1 MPLGLTP
8 AHLILI
14 LVIALIVVG
23 PGKLP
28 EVGQALG
35 KSIKEFRK
43 AASDVQEATSL
54 TGTAT
59 PAPVS
64 APAQAV
70 PVAPAPVQAAP
81 IAAPVPAPV
90 AAAVA
95 ETIAAPAVAQVAP
108 TAVVAAEP
116 VAATAAEPQL
126 VHAAAPARVEASVSP
141 EAGA

>member
-28 EVGQALG
+28 DVGTALG

-54 TGTAT
+54 VGVTT
-59 PAPVS
+59 PAPAA
-64 APAQAV
+64 AP
-70 PVAPAPVQAAP
+70 APAPVQAAP
-81 IAAPVPAPV
+81 VQAAPMAVPPPPAPVQAAPMAVPPPAPV
-90 AAAVA
+90 AAIPAEAAV
-95 ETIAAPAVAQVAP
+95 TPD
-108 TAVVAAEP
+108 
-116 VAATAAEPQL
+116 
-126 VHAAAPARVEASVSP
+126 
-141 EAGA
+141 AGA

>member
-28 EVGQALG
+28 DVGAALG

-43 AASDVQEATSL
+43 AASDIQDATSL
-54 TGTAT
+54 A
-59 PAPVS
+59 
-64 APAQAV
+64 AQET

-81 IAAPVPAPV
+81 APAPVPAPV
-90 AAAVA
+90 QAAPVATVAAPIAATVGVAPAAEAVA
-95 ETIAAPAVAQVAP
+95 APIAAPVEAPAVAMTDPAP
-108 TAVVAAEP
+108 ASPSAEAL
-116 VAATAAEPQL
+116 AATTEG
-126 VHAAAPARVEASVSP
+126 
-141 EAGA
+141 GA

>member
-28 EVGQALG
+28 DVGTALG

-54 TGTAT
+54 VGVTT
-59 PAPVS
+59 PAPAA
-64 APAQAV
+64 APAA
-70 PVAPAPVQAAP
+70 APVQAAP
-81 IAAPVPAPV
+81 MAVPPPAPV
-90 AAAVA
+90 AAVPA
-95 ETIAAPAVAQVAP
+95 EA
-108 TAVVAAEP
+108 
-116 VAATAAEPQL
+116 AAT
-126 VHAAAPARVEASVSP
+126 P